1 VRRSEQKGARRM
13 IPITFTFSGK
23 KIGHK
28 LTPGTYTAIMS
39 KSRFNRAGNLEI
51 TLTEVKP
58 ATTKDLL

>member
-1 VRRSEQKGARRM
+1 M

-28 LTPGTYTAIMS
+28 LTPGTYTATLT

-58 ATTKDLL
+58 TDKKDLS